1 MRIGHMI
8 GPPFLKLSTKKF
20 LSKVPSGIEAGE
32 ALAPAAGEAMAV
44 VVAGDIAAV
53 AGVMP
58 AAGETAAA
66 AGLVIVAGAV
76 AAAAAGEVPG
86 GGGGGWPKEVN
97 ARVAEQRLAISSVF
111 IGLIGKFFSG
121 SNSDEDLQAVYPQ
134 RGKGESS
141 KTFAFV
147 FSTLE
152 SWRIPLMLVRI
163 IRPFGL

>member
-1 MRIGHMI
+1 MM

-20 LSKVPSGIEAGE
+20 LSKAPSGIAAGE
-32 ALAPAAGEAMAV
+32 ALAPAAGEAIAV
-44 VVAGDIAAV
+44 VVAGDMAAV

-66 AGLVIVAGAV
+66 AGLVIAAGAV
-76 AAAAAGEVPG
+76 AAAAAGDVPG
-86 GGGGGWPKEVN
+86 GGGDWPKEVN

-121 SNSDEDLQAVYPQ
+121 SNSDEDLQSVYPQ

-147 FSTLE
+147 FSTFE